1 MKPLSHRLKPEIK
14 EIFKAELNQY
24 PTTMKNIMGELDS
37 KMWVIDLSIG
47 CVSTIASVT
56 GLQAHLGTT
65 YPMMFMV
72 DTLSSLFEPIEINGQ
87 NL

>member
-14 EIFKAELNQY
+14 EIFEAELNQY

-37 KMWVIDLSIG
+37 KMWVVDLTIG
-47 CVSTIASVT
+47 CVSNIASVT

-65 YPMMFMV
+65 YPMMFMI
-72 DTLSSLFEPIEINGQ
+72 DTLTSLFEPIEINGQ